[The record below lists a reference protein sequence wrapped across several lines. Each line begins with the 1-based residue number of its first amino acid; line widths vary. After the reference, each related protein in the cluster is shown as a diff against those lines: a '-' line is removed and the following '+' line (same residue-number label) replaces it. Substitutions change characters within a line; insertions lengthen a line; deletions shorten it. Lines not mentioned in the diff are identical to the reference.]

1 MKFYNLIKFQFSKLH
16 ITPNQEAMS
25 LDGYKYIF
33 RFKFEF
39 PKIVSLVYISI
50 ILFLLVASTQ

>member
-1 MKFYNLIKFQFSKLH
+1 
-16 ITPNQEAMS
+16 MS

-50 ILFLLVASTQ
+50 ILFLLVAST